1 MLEGVLR
8 DLLPADIADRAR
20 GRVHVAVTRLAP
32 PRTWWPLPSPRG
44 LVRGELVTDFA
55 DRDDFISAL
64 LASCYIRASPNAILC
79 VALVRLTASNPAQHF
94 ILIA

>member
-1 MLEGVLR
+1 VLTADLRLRGTRGRLRPVLEGVLR

-32 PRTWWPLPSPRG
+32 PRKWWPLPSPRG
-44 LVRGELVTDFA
+44 LVRGELVTDFQ

-64 LASCYIRASPNAILC
+64 LASCYIRASPTSLH
-79 VALVRLTASNPAQHF
+79 RF
-94 ILIA
+94 